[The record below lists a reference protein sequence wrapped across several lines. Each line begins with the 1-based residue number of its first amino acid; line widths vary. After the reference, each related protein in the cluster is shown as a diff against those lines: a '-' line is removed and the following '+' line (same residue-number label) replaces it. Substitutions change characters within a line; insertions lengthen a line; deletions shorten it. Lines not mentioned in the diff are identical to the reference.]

1 MIGKCNTG
9 GGENVTPEVTA
20 QTPVITQIA
29 ENLEVT
35 ITTPSGTNK
44 QILQGNNA
52 NLLNIKNNAKKTGL
66 YAWKKKTAADGDFLC
81 FVTSDDENAYPNGDM
96 HTDGYYYKRV
106 STSDLP
112 IQYSYSGTSKLT
124 TGFDSSN
131 NPIWTLKL
139 LTSGTLNISEM
150 ETTIVDTFLV
160 GGGGGG
166 GGGVGDNGGSSGA
179 GGGGG
184 YTTKSLNTPISV
196 NTDYTVQIGAGGEG
210 GSVGKGGSSGGK
222 TSAFGLSANGGSGGQ
237 CGSYGY
243 GVDGADGGAGGSGGG
258 AGTKMSDSNFSCG
271 KVGTGQ
277 GKSTRAFEETSEALY
292 AGGGGGGGAYILSR
306 GTVYA
311 GTGGDGGSNGGSGKV
326 GNGVFYS
333 EASATP
339 GAGGAGGGGN
349 GGNGGYNGSQD
360 GKNGT
365 ANTGGGGGGG
375 GSSDFGSFRSGH
387 GGAGGSGIVIIRGRY
402 V

>member
-1 MIGKCNTG
+1 MGKSKLPIIGG
-9 GGENVTPEVTA
+9 
-20 QTPVITQIA
+20 
-29 ENLEVT
+29 
-35 ITTPSGTNK
+35 S
-44 QILQGNNA
+44 
-52 NLLNIKNNAKKTGL
+52 AKKEGA

-81 FVTSDDENAYPNGDM
+81 FVTSDDANAYPNGGM
-96 HTDGYYYKRV
+96 QDGYYYKRI

-150 ETTIVDTFLV
+150 ETTIVDAFLV

-166 GGGVGDNGGSSGA
+166 GGGVDADIGSSGA

-184 YTTKSLNTPISV
+184 YTTTSLNTPISV
-196 NTDYTVQIGAGGEG
+196 NTDYTVQIGAGGSGGIEG
-210 GSVGKGGSSGGK
+210 NNGSSGGK
-222 TSAFGLSANGGSGGQ
+222 TSAFGLSANGGGGGQ
-237 CGSYGY
+237 CGSYRY
-243 GVDGADGGAGGSGGG
+243 GANGGAGGSGGG
-258 AGTKMSDSNFSCG
+258 AGAKMDRSSFSGG
-271 KVGTGQ
+271 KAGTGQ
-277 GKSTRAFEETSEALY
+277 GKSTRAFEETSETLY
-292 AGGGGGGGAYILSR
+292 AGGGGGGGAYTLS
-306 GTVYA
+306 GSTVYA

-326 GNGVFYS
+326 GTGPLYS

-339 GAGGAGGGGN
+339 GAGGSGGGGT

-360 GKNGT
+360 GKNGA
-365 ANTGGGGGGG
+365 ANTGSGGGGG
-375 GSSDFGSFRSGH
+375 GSHYFGSNWSGR